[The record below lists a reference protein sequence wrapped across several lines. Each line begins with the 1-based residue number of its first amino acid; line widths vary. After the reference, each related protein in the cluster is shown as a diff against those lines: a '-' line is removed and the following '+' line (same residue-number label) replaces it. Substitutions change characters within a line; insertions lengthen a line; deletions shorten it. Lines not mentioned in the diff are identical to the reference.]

1 MTIYFVGGAVF
12 LIIVVY
18 LYAKK
23 QGFKDAA
30 FGYLESSLRT
40 ANKVDENDKKKDKE
54 IGDKVSRFSGN
65 NAVNFWMRKSD
76 AEKSTDISDPKET

>member
-40 ANKVDENDKKKDKE
+40 ANKVD
-54 IGDKVSRFSGN
+54 
-65 NAVNFWMRKSD
+65 
-76 AEKSTDISDPKET
+76 